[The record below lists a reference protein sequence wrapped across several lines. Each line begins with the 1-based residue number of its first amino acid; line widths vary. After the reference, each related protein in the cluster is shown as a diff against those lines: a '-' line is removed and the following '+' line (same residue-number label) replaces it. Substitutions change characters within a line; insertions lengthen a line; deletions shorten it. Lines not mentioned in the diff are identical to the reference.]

1 MDHNG
6 RAFGDGRGNVMNIPG
21 NQFDLDK
28 MSKISKAAKHYGAP
42 AGKVIF
48 MPGVRRVSD
57 MEHSEIFEVLKHIAK
72 SHESSAYRK
81 MKGIGPVSKDEVLK
95 NFKFKM

>member
-1 MDHNG
+1 M
-6 RAFGDGRGNVMNIPG
+6 
-21 NQFDLDK
+21 K
-28 MSKISKAAKHYGAP
+28 
-42 AGKVIF
+42 KVIKLTESDLTRI
-48 MPGVRRVSD
+48 VKRVVKEELSDRSGELYSRINRLIDGEFSD

-81 MKGIGPVSKDEVLK
+81 MKGIGPISKDEVLK